1 MLWLPSTRKPRQT
14 AYNGESLGTQHPRRL
29 TPGSLICLSSS
40 PWKASSHSTRIWPPP
55 PPSLFLS
62 ISWPSVPSSLSSG
75 SPRFRLS
82 KYLLCAK
89 DWTLLLGSG
98 ECCLKHKRLSREQLY
113 WLNIHFLPFC
123 FCKSPW
129 CCLWLTAPPAHLWP
143 WIPLGNVTES
153 CKTPYPLHSSP
164 TPFMCIFKG
173 KRKKEEM

>member
-1 MLWLPSTRKPRQT
+1 MQAWLLALSSVSQAALRKPP
-14 AYNGESLGTQHPRRL
+14 AIQHAFDL
-29 TPGSLICLSSS
+29 FLIQ
-40 PWKASSHSTRIWPPP
+40 R
-55 PPSLFLS
+55 LFLS
-62 ISWPSVPSSLSSG
+62 ISWPSVPSSLSRC
-75 SPRFRLS
+75 SPRLLLS

-143 WIPLGNVTES
+143 WIPLGNVTELQNS
-153 CKTPYPLHSSP
+153 TSTQHKPHILHVH
-164 TPFMCIFKG
+164 FQRG
-173 KRKKEEM
+173 KREEM